1 MKGISS
7 DSKLLHKAIEFSALA
22 HKDQLRKGTDIPYIS
37 HPFEVAQIL
46 TENKCSQEVIVAG
59 LLHDTVEDAGIS
71 IDEIGKEFGATVA
84 YLVSALTENK
94 SKSWEDRKKH
104 TIESLE
110 YEEDDLI
117 LQVFC
122 ADKLSN
128 LRSIKAE
135 YDMIGDKV
143 FDKFNKGKSFQSW
156 YYSKLID
163 ALEPL
168 ARFEMYWE
176 LSKLYKTI
184 FVKYY
189 LDTLHDVII
198 QTNQNETYGYSKK
211 LLSWNRNEKL
221 LNIIETEY
229 VKSIDMEDAVNLEIS
244 WRDDDISKMIW
255 VAKKAP
261 IQ

>member
-1 MKGISS
+1 MEGIKS

-22 HKDQLRKGTDIPYIS
+22 HRNQVRKGTDIPYIS

-46 TENKCSQEVIVAG
+46 TENKCSQEAIVAG
-59 LLHDTVEDAGIS
+59 LLHDTVEDAGITVDA
-71 IDEIGKEFGATVA
+71 IEKEFGYTIAKI
-84 YLVSALTENK
+84 VSSVTENK
-94 SKSWEDRKKH
+94 KESWEDRKKH
-104 TIESLE
+104 TIDFLE
-110 YEEDDLI
+110 YEEDDVI
-117 LQVFC
+117 LQVVC

-135 YDMIGDKV
+135 YDIIGDKV
-143 FDKFNKGKSFQSW
+143 FEKFSRGKSFQSW
-156 YYSKLID
+156 YYSKVIN

-168 ARFEMYWE
+168 VRFEMYWE

-189 LDTLHDVII
+189 LDTLHEVII
-198 QTNQNETYGYSKK
+198 QTNENETYGYSKK

-221 LNIIETEY
+221 LNILETDY
-229 VKSIDMEDAVNLEIS
+229 VKAINMEDAIDLEIS
-244 WRDDDISKMIW
+244 WREDDISKMIW
-255 VAKKAP
+255 VAKKSM